1 MGLFSTKKK
10 TTVNTTVSRLIED
23 DRAISS
29 IPTSIIRSIYQ
40 NDNQIVENVL
50 EGLISS
56 VGVRANRMYDY
67 AKSNYAYGLP
77 SSQLLIDGK
86 DALLVENIVQGQ
98 VGAAA
103 TVEYYKFAPLNIL
116 HTAWEKL
123 VTDYS
128 YLSSSNTLEVVPGEV
143 VYLQDMQVVIT
154 QATFDNLG
162 VMGFEQWGVPANA
175 GQTPVR
181 LATSPTIAIP
191 TPYKV
196 DPNATEDSVLVTYVW
211 VELEPAVVD
220 GVTINK
226 EVAYTGTFTIPFV
239 EIPDEEE
246 VDYFQIRYLLNGNA
260 GFFTYKEG
268 SGLIPELDDIFHTDT
283 SEFGSFFPF
292 TYFRYNK
299 TSMAADT
306 TSAGYLTSKKMVS
319 YLGID
324 YADMI
329 ENINSNPDIADVEQA
344 MLMFCVPA
352 NTDNELEQRYL
363 FDFFSNVAL
372 EQESLGMP
380 GVTTLEIQEG
390 YNNTL
395 LSFIKQQDAPPKI
408 NMVIQDSRFKMTVR
422 MDGITRTRR
431 VGNTN
436 PEGTYSSGF
445 TTESIIYEVQ
455 QWDSEFGEYYTTT
468 ETRSIPVHYY
478 RKQLSTTVYEEIRV
492 YDLETVYHIWGS
504 YTTIGDDT
512 DQILLIPVDYSITDD
527 YSIPDR
533 EVLFARALHFIF
545 NSRVVTKI
553 KWYQQGVFKVFLII
567 IAVVV
572 MIFTYGATWQATVA
586 TLAAMSTTALA
597 SAILTYILQYIVI
610 SYLVRLF
617 VKLVGVEIAF
627 LVAIIAA
634 VAGAYLAIDA
644 GSIAGA
650 PWAQDLLSI
659 ASNLTDG
666 IGDAI
671 QGLYADL
678 QGQYAD
684 FAVWVEDQTK
694 LLDKANELLETSSIL
709 SPFVIFGESPDD
721 FYNRTVHSG
730 NIGIAGIDAI
740 SSYVDIA
747 LTLPKLPDTIG
758 DA

>member
-10 TTVNTTVSRLIED
+10 TSVNTTVSRLIED
-23 DRAISS
+23 DRVTSS
-29 IPTSIIRSIYQ
+29 IPPSIIKSIYQ
-40 NDNQIVENVL
+40 NDDQIVENVL
-50 EGLISS
+50 EGLVASI
-56 VGVRANRMYDY
+56 GMRANRMYDY
-67 AKSNYAYGLP
+67 AKNNYAYGLP

-86 DALLVENIVQGQ
+86 DALLVENTVKGQ
-98 VGAAA
+98 VGATA

-116 HTAWEKL
+116 HKAWQTL
-123 VTDYS
+123 VEDYD
-128 YLSSSNTLEVVPGEV
+128 YKSSTNTLDTLTTSIGKT
-143 VYLQDMQVVIT
+143 VYLHDMQVVIT

-162 VMGFEQWGVPANA
+162 GMGFEQWGLPANA

-181 LATSPTIAIP
+181 LANTSNIAVH
-191 TPYKV
+191 TPYRV
-196 DPNATEDSVLVTYVW
+196 DPLAAEDSVLVTYVW
-211 VELEPAVVD
+211 VVPTPTVVD
-220 GVTINK
+220 GVTITK
-226 EVAYTGTFTIPFV
+226 EILHTDSFSIPYADAV
-239 EIPDEEE
+239 DEDEL
-246 VDYFQIRYLLNGNA
+246 DYFQVKYLLNGEA
-260 GFFTYKEG
+260 GYWTYLEG
-268 SGLIPELDDIFHTDT
+268 DGAIPALDNIFHTDT
-283 SEFGSFFPF
+283 SGLGSFFPF

-299 TSMAADT
+299 TSMAADVN
-306 TSAGYLTSKKMVS
+306 SAGYITSNKMMK

-329 ENINSNPDIADVEQA
+329 ESINSNPDIGDVEQA
-344 MLMFCVPA
+344 MLLFAVPA
-352 NTDNELEQRYL
+352 NTTNELEQRYL
-363 FDFFSNVAL
+363 FDFFTKIAL
-372 EQESLGMP
+372 EQESLGYPVMSE
-380 GVTTLEIQEG
+380 VEVKNQFANHN
-390 YNNTL
+390 Y
-395 LSFIKQQDAPPKI
+395 DPPARVS
-408 NMVIQDSRFKMTVR
+408 MVIQDSRFKMTLR
-422 MDGITRTRR
+422 MDAIYRKKH
-431 VGNTN
+431 VGNIG
-436 PEGTYSSGF
+436 EIGSYSSGY
-445 TTESIIYEVQ
+445 TTETSTYEIQ
-455 QWDSEFGEYYTTT
+455 QWDGESGYYTTT

-478 RKQLSTTVYEEIRV
+478 RKQISTTVYEEV
-492 YDLETVYHIWGS
+492 KMYDLEMVYHIWGQ
-504 YTTIGDDT
+504 YNTVGDDT
-512 DQILLIPVDYSITDD
+512 DAILLVPLDYSITNT
-527 YSIPDR
+527 YTIADR
-533 EVLFARALHFIF
+533 ELLYARSLNFVF
-545 NSRVVTKI
+545 NSRVITKI
-553 KWYQQGVFKVFLII
+553 KWYQQGAFKILLLIV
-567 IAVVV
+567 AVVV

-586 TLAAMSTTALA
+586 SLAAMSTTALA

-617 VKLVGVEIAF
+617 IKLVGVKIAF

-634 VAGAYLAIDA
+634 VAGAYFAIDA

-678 QGQYAD
+678 QGEYAD

-709 SPFVIFGESPDD
+709 SPFVIFGESPND